1 MEVYLLRHAC
11 PEEPGQERLCLGQKL
26 DVPLSSQGK
35 RECRE
40 LARRLSGLT
49 FERVYVSPL
58 RRARETAE
66 LLCPGKEQIVVP
78 ELTEVSGGVWDG
90 MRFCDIYRLY
100 PEYFVCAE
108 TGGKTPP
115 GGESDEEALLRGLQ
129 GFDRIFAG
137 GGRALAV
144 THSGLGRILLCHWMG
159 LPLWQK
165 RSIAFPYA
173 GGYILTVQDGRVA
186 VTPWEG

>member
-1 MEVYLLRHAC
+1 MEIYLLRHAC
-11 PEEPGQERLCLGQKL
+11 PEEPGQARLCLGQKL
-26 DVPLSSQGK
+26 DVPISSEGK

-40 LARRLSGLT
+40 LAQKLHGLA
-49 FERVYVSPL
+49 FDHVYVSPL
-58 RRARETAE
+58 RRARETADV
-66 LLCPGKEQIVVP
+66 LCPREEQIVVP

-115 GGESDEEALLRGLQ
+115 GGESDEEALSRGLRG
-129 GFDRIFAG
+129 FERIFAG
-137 GGRALAV
+137 GGRVLAV

-165 RSIAFPYA
+165 RTIAFPYA
-173 GGYILTVQDGRVA
+173 GYYVLNAESGRVS
-186 VTPWEG
+186 VLSREG